1 MADTTA
7 KYVKFIRGSKA
18 AFEKLVTK
26 YDDTLYF
33 IYGEDESVGS
43 LYLGDRLIANGGAT
57 SQTVIDTLA
66 KLLDVNVEDVED
78 GMLLGYSEAVG
89 KWIPMDISTL
99 ITMSVM
105 TGATA
110 DRAGVSGAVPAPQ
123 AGDQD
128 KFLRGDGSWA
138 SISIPDVSNT
148 QVFEVITQTNENH
161 ITALNRITSGKEL
174 SNGDIAIV
182 KDLIANEKYQYTAY
196 VYGDSKWMAMDGNY
210 RADNVYFD
218 EDFVFTKAIGTVTIP
233 SSGSKTVSAAGK
245 NLQEFF
251 ASLFAK
257 EENPT
262 TPTTSASLNSDNI
275 GAKEVGT
282 KIGVNYSF
290 STSSNNYK
298 FGPSNNGVTWSNY
311 KATFNG
317 ETLNGSSGT
326 FTTVQVTDS
335 TSLSITG
342 SVDQSAGATPLT
354 NLGNEYPAAKIPSKS
369 WTNLTKGTLTG
380 YRAWFCGYK
389 NGDNALADP
398 TAITGDQIRAL
409 GNSANGSWKSSMD
422 ITKMKQM
429 FFAAPAGKGYKPS
442 VKDAATTAPQTVL
455 GPITVYVKGAE
466 NYATADAPNGIA
478 YDVWYVANADAAS
491 GSATVNIGRA

>member
-1 MADTTA
+1 MAQIPN
-7 KYVKFIRGSKA
+7 YVKFLRGTPK
-18 AFEKLVTK
+18 AFEQLSLK
-26 YDDTLYF
+26 DANTLYF
-33 IYGEDESVGS
+33 ISEKDSESGQ
-43 LYLGDRLIANGGAT
+43 LYLGSKLISGASTLT
-57 SQTVIDTLA
+57 SVSISDLN
-66 KLLDVNVEDVED
+66 DVDISGDIENNASLIYDKA
-78 GMLLGYSEAVG
+78 SG
-89 KWIPMDISTL
+89 KWIAK
-99 ITMSVM
+99 VV
-105 TGATA
+105 TA
-110 DRAGVSGAVPAPQ
+110 DAEEIAVMVGADASLDGVSGLVPAPL
-123 AGDQD
+123 AGEQD
-128 KFLRGDGSWA
+128 YFLRGDGTWA
-138 SISIPDVSNT
+138 PIPEENS
-148 QVFEVITQTNENH
+148 QVFEVTTQTDETH
-161 ITALNRITSGKEL
+161 IAALNRITSGKSL
-174 SNGDIAIV
+174 FSGDIAIV
-182 KDLIANEKYQYTAY
+182 KDLIANGKYQYTAY
-196 VYGDSKWMAMDGNY
+196 VYADDKWTAMDGNY

-218 EDFVFTKAIGTVTIP
+218 EDFIFTKAIGTVAIP
-233 SSGSKTVSAAGK
+233 ASGNKTVSAAGK
-245 NLQEFF
+245 SLQEFF
-251 ASLFAK
+251 AGLFAE

-262 TPTTSASLNSDNI
+262 TPTTSASLTSNNI

-282 KIGVNYSF
+282 KIGINYSF

-298 FGPSNNGVTWSNY
+298 FGPSHNGVTWSNY

-317 ETLNGSSGT
+317 ETLTGSSGT
-326 FTTVQVTDS
+326 FTTVQVTDD

-342 SVDQSAGATPLT
+342 SVDQSAGAIPLT
-354 NLGNEYPAAKIPSKS
+354 NLGNEYAAAQIPSKA
-369 WTNLTKGTLTG
+369 WKNLTKGTLTG

-466 NYATADAPNGIA
+466 NYVTTDAPNGIA

-491 GSATVNIGRA
+491 GSATVNIAQA

>member
-1 MADTTA
+1 MAEINTTA

-18 AFEKLVTK
+18 AFEKLTSK
-26 YDDTLYF
+26 MPDTLYF

-43 LYLGDRLIANGGAT
+43 LYLGDRLIANGSAT
-57 SQTVIDTLA
+57 SQDVVNTLA
-66 KLLDVNVEDVED
+66 GLLDVKVENVND
-78 GMLLGYSEAVG
+78 GMLLGYSEALG
-89 KWIPMDISTL
+89 KWIPMDITTL
-99 ITMSVM
+99 VTTSEMS
-105 TGATA
+105 GATA
-110 DRAGVSGAVPAPQ
+110 NNAGVAGSVPAPQ
-123 AGDQD
+123 AGDQE
-128 KFLRGDGSWA
+128 KFLRGDGTWA
-138 SISIPDVSNT
+138 EIPKGNS
-148 QVFEVITQTNENH
+148 QVFEVTTQTDEDH
-161 ITALNRITSGKEL
+161 ATALNRITTGKNL
-174 SNGDIAIV
+174 FTGDIAIV
-182 KDLIANEKYQYTAY
+182 KELIANGKYQYTAY
-196 VYGDSKWMAMDGNY
+196 VYDISKWKAMDGNY

-218 EDFVFTKAIGTVTIP
+218 EDFIFTKAVGTVTIP
-233 SSGSKTVSAAGK
+233 TSGNTTVSAAGK

-251 ASLFAK
+251 AGLFAE

-262 TPTTSASLNSDNI
+262 TPTTSASLSSNNI

-290 STSSNNYK
+290 STTADAYK
-298 FGPSNNGVTWSNY
+298 FGPSDNGVKWSNY

-317 ETLNGSSGT
+317 ETLTGSSGT

-342 SVDQSAGATPLT
+342 SVEQSAGAIPLT
-354 NLGNEYPAAKIPSKS
+354 NLGNEYPAAQIPSKS
-369 WTNLTKGTLTG
+369 WNNLSKGTLTG

-429 FFAAPAGKGYKPS
+429 YFAAPAGKGYKPS

-491 GSATVNIGRA
+491 GSATVNIGKA